1 MKGYRLSIIRHGL
14 TDANDKAIYLGSRTD
29 YSLSKK
35 GISQIV
41 NKMDEYEYPKVQ
53 RVYSSPMKRCIETAE
68 IIYPYRISLEFSG
81 VLSKGTIWSLMS
93 GQSA

>member
-53 RVYSSPMKRCIETAE
+53 
-68 IIYPYRISLEFSG
+68 
-81 VLSKGTIWSLMS
+81 
-93 GQSA
+93 